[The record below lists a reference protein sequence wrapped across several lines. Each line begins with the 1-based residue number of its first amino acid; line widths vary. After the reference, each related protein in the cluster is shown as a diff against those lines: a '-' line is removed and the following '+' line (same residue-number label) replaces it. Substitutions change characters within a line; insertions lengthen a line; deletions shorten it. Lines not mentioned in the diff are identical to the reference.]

1 MEKGGCKMKLSVTL
15 LLAALSGATAMDA
28 ATGIAVAA
36 DNQITV
42 LYEVFGNDR
51 AMKKGL
57 GLLRARRGRGQ
68 ANPVR
73 HWQ

>member
-28 ATGIAVAA
+28 ATGIAIAA

-42 LYEVFGNDR
+42 LYD
-51 AMKKGL
+51 
-57 GLLRARRGRGQ
+57 Q
-68 ANPVR
+68 
-73 HWQ
+73 